1 MIQAVP
7 TRVLVAG
14 SGSIAV
20 RHVGNLLALGVA
32 EVVVVTARD
41 LSANDAFSSPRIRV
55 VDSIPADCPPVA
67 LVATDTS
74 RHVSVARELVA
85 AGAHVLVEKP
95 IATRDPR
102 EAKLLAEEAA
112 ASGRCVRVAYNMRLL
127 GAIRRIGES
136 ITAGVIGDV
145 LFARIEAGQWLPDW
159 RPDRDYRQSYSAS
172 ASEGGVGLDLSHE
185 LDYMCALFGIP
196 SSWKTLRART
206 GQLQIESEDVFEGL
220 YSYSNG
226 SIVSVH
232 LDYLERVSRR
242 MLRVVGAEGSIE
254 CDMIGRR
261 LEVISAQGVSVKRD
275 AELFDISE
283 TYVSEVTSFFDEIVG
298 GPKVLPTI
306 EDGLDVLRLLNDSPE
321 VDHRV

>member
-20 RHVGNLLALGVA
+20 RHVRNLLALGVA

-41 LSANDAFSSPRIRV
+41 LSADDAFSSPRIRV

-74 RHVSVARELVA
+74 RHVAVARELVA

-95 IATRDPR
+95 IATRDPHH
-102 EAKLLAEEAA
+102 AKLLAEEAA
-112 ASGRCVRVAYNMRLL
+112 ASGLCVRVAYNMRLL

-136 ITAGVIGDV
+136 IAAGAIGDE

-185 LDYMCALFGIP
+185 LDYMCALFGMP
-196 SSWKTLRART
+196 ASWKTLRAQT

-226 SIVSVH
+226 SLVSVH
-232 LDYLERVSRR
+232 LDYLEKTPRR
-242 MLRVVGAEGSIE
+242 TMRVVGAKGSIE
-254 CDMIGRR
+254 CDMIGHR
-261 LEVISAQGVSVKRD
+261 LTTSSAQDVSVVRD
-275 AELFDISE
+275 DELFDMSD
-283 TYVSEVTSFFDEIVG
+283 TYVSEVTSFLEEIAG
-298 GPKVLPTI
+298 GPRGLPTI
-306 EDGLDVLRLLNDSPE
+306 EEGLDVLRLLNDSPE